1 MDCSYPILIRNPK
14 TKELQRVPCGRC
26 VPCMERRQKD
36 WAFRLQQELKYTQ
49 GRSVFV
55 TLTYDDEH
63 LPFSE
68 SGEPTLVKRDFQL
81 FMKRFRKQFSDYTL
95 RYFACGEYG
104 FHPQTGVVARPHYHA
119 IIFGLPN
126 DTNKIDSIL
135 HDCWKNGFITFD
147 GVTRGRCFYVAKY
160 CIKPNNRVND
170 FDKIER
176 PFALMS
182 TRPPIGSKYLD
193 VASDYHR
200 KSQSFFCVDSKS
212 QKVAL
217 PRYYK
222 ERIFNDLE
230 RKWYARQCEIKASIR
245 ENKSVLPFLRK
256 GYDSEESYLLSLRRQ
271 RKDRDALERIT
282 YKRLYEKKEL

>member
-1 MDCSYPILIRNPK
+1 MDCSFPILIRNPK
-14 TKELQRVPCGRC
+14 TQELQRVPCGRC

-49 GRSVFV
+49 GRSIFI
-55 TLTYDDEH
+55 TLTYEDGF
-63 LPFSE
+63 LPRTPD
-68 SGEPTLVKRDFQL
+68 GQPTLFKRDFQL
-81 FMKRFRKQFSDYTL
+81 FIKRFRKHFSDCKI

-104 FHPQTGVVARPHYHA
+104 FHPQTGASPRPHYHA

-126 DTNKIDSIL
+126 DTVRIESGLNS
-135 HDCWKNGFITFD
+135 CWQNGFNTFD
-147 GVTRGRCFYVAKY
+147 NVTRGRCFYVAKY
-160 CIKPNNRVND
+160 CIKPNSRLSE
-170 FDKIER
+170 FDSVER

-182 TRPPIGSKYLD
+182 TKPSIGFKYLD
-193 VASDYHR
+193 VASEYHR
-200 KSQSFFCVDSKS
+200 QSHSFFCVDSKA

-222 ERIFNDLE
+222 ERIFSDLD

-245 ENKSVLPFLRK
+245 ENKIILPFLRK
-256 GYDSEESYLLSLRRQ
+256 GYDLEESLLLSLRRH